1 MATINL
7 SMLVT
12 VSFDT
17 LDDVSKEDLEVIKTD
32 MVDRCKFQIYSTL
45 NDVLEELEIENETPS
60 PVQIEEESIEIN

>member
-1 MATINL
+1 
-7 SMLVT
+7 MLVT